1 MAAVEV
7 VCADFAVDFAVDLA
21 EDDWAVAGRTV
32 SSEQA
37 VSPRMRE
44 VKRPRRIC
52 FSLLVRCR
60 ALIANGREV
69 TPEGVPVSV
78 PELMAAAVVDS
89 LLAAA
94 IAAIFEATA
103 LATPP
108 DVDGVVVLIEEL
120 GLVLVLELAA
130 LLLLPPVL
138 LFELTNCPADV
149 GNTAEAPE
157 PAEVEGDVDSVDVAA
172 AAVAGA
178 AVDPRR
184 GTDAAAPVEPALM

>member
-1 MAAVEV
+1 VSEVRFSSQCATAESGIIAPLAGVTDEAGTAAP
-7 VCADFAVDFAVDLA
+7 A
-21 EDDWAVAGRTV
+21 EL
-32 SSEQA
+32 
-37 VSPRMRE
+37 
-44 VKRPRRIC
+44 
-52 FSLLVRCR
+52 FS
-60 ALIANGREV
+60 IANGREV

>member
-1 MAAVEV
+1 MSEVRSSFQCATADSGIIAPPAGVTDEAGVAATP
-7 VCADFAVDFAVDLA
+7 A
-21 EDDWAVAGRTV
+21 EL
-32 SSEQA
+32 
-37 VSPRMRE
+37 
-44 VKRPRRIC
+44 
-52 FSLLVRCR
+52 FS
-60 ALIANGREV
+60 IANGREV

-103 LATPP
+103 LAAPL

-157 PAEVEGDVDSVDVAA
+157 PAEVEGDVDAVDVAA

>member
-1 MAAVEV
+1 MSEVRSSFQCATADSGIIAPPAGVTDEAGVAA
-7 VCADFAVDFAVDLA
+7 APA
-21 EDDWAVAGRTV
+21 EL
-32 SSEQA
+32 
-37 VSPRMRE
+37 
-44 VKRPRRIC
+44 
-52 FSLLVRCR
+52 FS
-60 ALIANGREV
+60 IANGREV

-94 IAAIFEATA
+94 MAAIFEATP
-103 LATPP
+103 LAPPP

-120 GLVLVLELAA
+120 GLVLELELAA
-130 LLLLPPVL
+130 LLLLPPEL
-138 LFELTNCPADV
+138 PFELTSCPADV

-157 PAEVEGDVDSVDVAA
+157 PAEVEDDADDVDADAA
-172 AAVAGA
+172 AAAAAGA